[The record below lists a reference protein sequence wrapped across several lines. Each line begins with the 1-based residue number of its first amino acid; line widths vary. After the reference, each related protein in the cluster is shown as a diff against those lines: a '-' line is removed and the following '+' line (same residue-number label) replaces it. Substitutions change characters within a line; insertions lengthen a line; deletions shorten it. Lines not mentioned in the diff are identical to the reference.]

1 MLYPTTPT
9 GLFLRDDGTWASPWS
24 GSIPDNSIG
33 LIKLLTVI
41 GNANN
46 LYLYN
51 SWGVPSAGKLTNDY
65 INNNTIA
72 LNKMVNG
79 WPNNVVVY
87 SGTGILTW
95 TLLNANYFETT
106 PWFQNLVLNWAS
118 GWGTPQLTKL
128 NYANNNA
135 NSSAY
140 VVASHNASGVA
151 QLWKIDFNY
160 LATNIAYANRLLIH
174 NASGVPGY
182 FQISFTSNFS
192 WIGSTFVACLFNG
205 WGAPV
210 LEKPGNDYFTDN
222 TIWGW
227 KIQNLSLSY
236 GK

>member
-1 MLYPTTPT
+1 M
-9 GLFLRDDGTWASPWS
+9 
-24 GSIPDNSIG
+24 
-33 LIKLLTVI
+33 

-51 SWGVPSAGKLTNDY
+51 ASGVPWAGKLTNDY

-79 WPNNVVVY
+79 SPNNVVVY

-95 TLLNANYFETT
+95 TLLNQNYFETT
-106 PWFQNLVLNWAS
+106 PWYQNLVLNWTS
-118 GWGTPQLTKL
+118 GWGIPQLTKL
-128 NYANNNA
+128 VYTNNNA

-140 VVASHNASGVA
+140 VVASHNVSGVA
-151 QLWKIDFNY
+151 QLAKIDFNY

-174 NASGVPGY
+174 NNSGVPGY
-182 FQISFTSNFS
+182 FQIWFPDNMSA
-192 WIGSTFVACLFNG
+192 IGSTFVACLYNG

-210 LEKPGNDYFTDN
+210 LAKPDNNYFTDN
-222 TIWGW
+222 TISGW
-227 KIQNLSLSY
+227 KIQNLSLTY